1 MSKGSSYWG
10 TARGKIGN
18 TVVSVVRGQRI
29 ERAYQPNVLNPRS
42 EKQMVQ
48 RAKFFNAVGFYKQCN
63 QAFFKMAFEDK
74 RATES
79 DYNAFMRHN
88 TRIALLSSRVI
99 VNQDPE
105 TSFATPYPSNWMISQ
120 GSLAP
125 IDVQVGSG
133 GLLFNVSG
141 ATAQTTTVGGLSAL
155 LIATGNYQA
164 GDILTFVQYLT
175 AATGASADD
184 GFNKD
189 ATFLFEG
196 DIYAPK
202 FVIKQFVLSASDTTK
217 LIDFGISF
225 MESESSMYAQLQN
238 EPGEFSMGAIV
249 ISRLGTTLKVSD
261 AFMTPDAESK
271 AVLDNM
277 DTDAWRES
285 VLQQWKT
292 SEKAILEGALVE
304 TE

>member
-48 RAKFFNAVGFYKQCN
+48 RAKFFNAVGFYKQSN

-99 VNQDPE
+99 ANSDPE
-105 TSFATPYPSNWMISQ
+105 TAFATPYPSKWMISQ

-125 IDVQVGSG
+125 IDVQITTG
-133 GLLFNVSG
+133 GINFDVPG
-141 ATAQTTTVGGLSAL
+141 ATAETTTVRALSAL

-164 GDILTFVQYLT
+164 GDILTFVQYLAAAT
-175 AATGASADD
+175 AASSDD
-184 GFNKD
+184 GANKD
-189 ATFLFEG
+189 ATFLYE
-196 DIYAPK
+196 DNLYAPR
-202 FVIKQFVLSASDTTK
+202 FVIKQFVLSTTDETTLATYGMSFSTSDSAMLAK
-217 LIDFGISF
+217 FD
-225 MESESSMYAQLQN
+225 N

-249 ISRLGTTLKVSD
+249 MSRLGTTLKVSD
-261 AFMTPDAESK
+261 AFMTPDADSA
-271 AVLDNM
+271 AVLDDM
-277 DTDAWRES
+277 DSDAWREA

>member
-48 RAKFFNAVGFYKQCN
+48 RAKFFNAVGFYKQSN

-74 RATES
+74 RANES

-88 TRIALLSSRVI
+88 TRLALLSSRLV
-99 VNQDPE
+99 VNQSQE
-105 TSFATPYPSNWMISQ
+105 TAFAAPYPSKWMISQ

-125 IDVQVGSG
+125 ITAVIGNGGILFKVQ
-133 GLLFNVSG
+133 G
-141 ATAQTTTVGGLSAL
+141 ATAQTTTVAALTTL

-164 GDILTFVQYLT
+164 GDIVTFVQYLT
-175 AATGASADD
+175 SVTSASSDD
-184 GFNKD
+184 GGNKD
-189 ATFLFEG
+189 ATFLYS
-196 DIYAPK
+196 DPLVAPK
-202 FVIKQFVLSASDTTK
+202 FVIKQFVLSTTDNTT
-217 LIDFGISF
+217 LAEYGITFSADDSA
-225 MESESSMYAQLQN
+225 MLAQFDN
-238 EPGEFSMGAIV
+238 EEENFSMGAIV
-249 ISRLGTTLKVSD
+249 ISRLGATLKVSD
-261 AFMTPDAESK
+261 AFLTPDVNSE
-271 AVLDNM
+271 AVLDSM
-277 DTDAWRES
+277 DTDAWNES
-285 VLQQWKT
+285 VLMQWKT
-292 SEKAILEGALVE
+292 AEKAILEGALVE

>member
-48 RAKFFNAVGFYKQCN
+48 RAKFFNAVGFYKQSN

-99 VNQDPE
+99 MNQDAE
-105 TSFATPYPSNWMISQ
+105 TAFATPYPSKWMISQ

-125 IDVQVGSG
+125 IDVQMGSEG
-133 GLLFNVSG
+133 ILFNVPGVS
-141 ATAQTTTVGGLSAL
+141 AQTTTVGALSAL

-175 AATGASADD
+175 AATAASADD
-184 GFNKD
+184 GLNKD
-189 ATFLFEG
+189 ASFLYG
-196 DIYAPK
+196 DQIYAPR
-202 FVIKQFVLSASDTTK
+202 FEIKQFVLSTTDDTSLATY
-217 LIDFGISF
+217 GMSF
-225 MESESSMYAQLQN
+225 SENDTAILAKFDN
-238 EPGEFSMGAIV
+238 KKGEFSMGAITM
-249 ISRLGTTLKVSD
+249 SRLGATLKVSD
-261 AFMTPDAESK
+261 AFMTPDEDSEP
-271 AVLDNM
+271 VLDSM
-277 DTDAWRES
+277 DANAWRES
-285 VLQQWKT
+285 VLKQWKT

>member
-42 EKQMVQ
+42 TKQMVQ

-74 RATES
+74 RENES

-88 TRIALLSSRVI
+88 TRLALLSSRLV
-99 VNQDPE
+99 VNQSQE
-105 TSFATPYPSNWMISQ
+105 TALAAAYPSKWMISQ
-120 GSLAP
+120 GSIEP
-125 IDVQVGSG
+125 ITTKIGNGGILFEVQGT
-133 GLLFNVSG
+133 
-141 ATAQTTTVGGLSAL
+141 TAQTTTVDALSKL

-164 GDILTFVQYLT
+164 GDIVTFVQYLT
-175 AATGASADD
+175 SVTSASSDD
-184 GFNKD
+184 GGNKD
-189 ATFLFEG
+189 ATFLYG
-196 DIYAPK
+196 DSIFAPK
-202 FVIKQFVLSASDTTK
+202 FVIKQFVLSTTDK
-217 LIDFGISF
+217 TTLSEYGITFSADDSAMLAKF
-225 MESESSMYAQLQN
+225 DSEEEQ
-238 EPGEFSMGAIV
+238 FCMGAIV
-249 ISRLGTTLKVSD
+249 ISRLGTTLKVSN
-261 AFMTPDAESK
+261 AFLTPDVDSE
-271 AVLDNM
+271 AVLDQMN
-277 DTDAWRES
+277 TETWNES

-292 SEKAILEGALVE
+292 AEKAILEGALVE

>member
-48 RAKFFNAVGFYKQCN
+48 RAKFFNAVGFYKQSN

-88 TRIALLSSRVI
+88 TRIALLSSRTV
-99 VNQDPE
+99 VNQDPQ
-105 TSFATPYPSNWMISQ
+105 TAFATPYPSKWMISQ

-125 IDVQVGSG
+125 IDVELGSG
-133 GLLFNVSG
+133 GILFNVSG
-141 ATAQTTTVGGLSAL
+141 ATAQTTTVGALSKL

-175 AATGASADD
+175 AATGASPDD
-184 GFNKD
+184 GANKD
-189 ATFLFEG
+189 ATFMYAEQV
-196 DIYAPK
+196 YAPR
-202 FVIKQFVLSASDTTK
+202 FEIKQFVLSESDTTP
-217 LIDFGISF
+217 LSNF
-225 MESESSMYAQLQN
+225 SMAYNADNSAVLAQFDN

-249 ISRLGTTLKVSD
+249 MSRLGTTLKVSD
-261 AFMTPDAESK
+261 AFMTPDEDSE
-271 AVLDNM
+271 AVLNDM
-277 DTDAWRES
+277 DGDGWRES

>member
-42 EKQMVQ
+42 AKQMVQ
-48 RAKFFNAVGFYKQCN
+48 RAKFFNAVGFYKQSN

-74 RATES
+74 RANES

-88 TRIALLSSRVI
+88 TRIALLSSRAV
-99 VNQDPE
+99 VNQSQE
-105 TSFATPYPSNWMISQ
+105 TAFATPYPSKWMISQ

-125 IDVQVGSG
+125 INTQV
-133 GLLFNVSG
+133 
-141 ATAQTTTVGGLSAL
+141 ATDGITFTVANASAETTTVGALSNL

-164 GDILTFVQYLT
+164 GDIFTVVQYLT
-175 AATGASADD
+175 AVVAASADD
-184 GFNKD
+184 GANKD
-189 ATFLFEG
+189 ATFVYGEKIF
-196 DIYAPK
+196 APR
-202 FVIKQFVLSASDTTK
+202 FVIKQFVLSTTDTK
-217 LIDFGISF
+217 PLADYGISYDTNGKA
-225 MESESSMYAQLQN
+225 MLV
-238 EPGEFSMGAIV
+238 EFDSNQPEDLSMGAIT

-261 AFMTPDAESK
+261 AFLTPNADSENM
-271 AVLDNM
+271 LEEM
-277 DTDAWRES
+277 DTDNWRES

-292 SEKAILEGALVE
+292 AEAAILEGSMV
-304 TE
+304 

>member
-29 ERAYQPNVLNPRS
+29 ERAYQPNVLNQRS
-42 EKQMVQ
+42 VKQMVQ
-48 RAKFFNAVGFYKQCN
+48 RAKFFNAVGFYKQSN

-88 TRIALLSSRVI
+88 TRIALLSSRTV
-99 VNQDPE
+99 VNQGTE
-105 TSFATPYPSNWMISQ
+105 TAFATPYPSNWMISQ

-125 IDVQVGSG
+125 IDVKMGSG
-133 GLLFNVSG
+133 GILFSVTG
-141 ATAQTTTVGGLSAL
+141 ATAQTATVGALSTL

-175 AATGASADD
+175 AVTGASADD
-184 GFNKD
+184 GVNKD
-189 ATFLFEG
+189 ATFLYG
-196 DIYAPK
+196 SQIYAPR
-202 FVIKQFVLSASDTTK
+202 FEIKQFVLSTSDTTQ
-217 LIDFGISF
+217 LSTLGITFSADDSA
-225 MESESSMYAQLQN
+225 MLAQFDN
-238 EPGEFSMGAIV
+238 EKGQFSMGAIV

-261 AFMTPDAESK
+261 AFMTPDEDSE
-271 AVLDNM
+271 AVLNDM
-277 DTDAWRES
+277 DGNGWRES

>member
-42 EKQMVQ
+42 AKQMVQ
-48 RAKFFNAVGFYKQCN
+48 RAKFFNAVGFYKQSN

-74 RATES
+74 RVNES

-88 TRIALLSSRVI
+88 TRIALLSSRAI
-99 VNQDPE
+99 VNQDPQ
-105 TSFATPYPSNWMISQ
+105 TAFATPYPSKWMISQ

-125 IDVQVGSG
+125 IDVQLGTG
-133 GLLFNVSG
+133 GILFSVTG
-141 ATAQTTTVGGLSAL
+141 ATAQTTTVGALSTL

-175 AATGASADD
+175 AVTAASSDD
-184 GFNKD
+184 GVNKD
-189 ATFLFEG
+189 ATFLYAEQIFAPRFE
-196 DIYAPK
+196 
-202 FVIKQFVLSASDTTK
+202 IKQFVLSTSDTTQ
-217 LIDFGISF
+217 LSSFGIAFSADDSA
-225 MESESSMYAQLQN
+225 MIAQFEN
-238 EPGEFSMGAIV
+238 KPGEFSMGAIV

-261 AFMTPDAESK
+261 AFLTPDADSE
-271 AVLDNM
+271 AILDDMN
-277 DTDAWRES
+277 TDAWNES
-285 VLQQWKT
+285 VLLQWKT
-292 SEKAILEGALVE
+292 GEKAILEGALVE

>member
-48 RAKFFNAVGFYKQCN
+48 RAKFFNAVGFYKQSN

-88 TRIALLSSRVI
+88 TRTALLSSRVI

-105 TSFATPYPSNWMISQ
+105 TAFATPYPSKWMVSQ

-125 IDVQVGSG
+125 IDVQMGSG
-133 GLLFNVSG
+133 GILLNVPG
-141 ATAQTTTVGGLSAL
+141 VTAQTTTVGTLSAL

-175 AATGASADD
+175 AATAASADD
-184 GFNKD
+184 GLNKD
-189 ATFLFEG
+189 ATFLYA
-196 DIYAPK
+196 DQIYAPR
-202 FVIKQFVLSASDTTK
+202 FEIKQFVLSTSDTTQ
-217 LIDFGISF
+217 LSNFS
-225 MESESSMYAQLQN
+225 MEYSADDSAVLAKFDNKS
-238 EPGEFSMGAIV
+238 GEFSMGAIV
-249 ISRLGTTLKVSD
+249 MSRLGTTLKVSD
-261 AFMTPDAESK
+261 AFMTPDEDSE
-271 AVLDNM
+271 AVLNDM
-277 DTDAWRES
+277 DGNGWRES

-304 TE
+304 NE

>member
-48 RAKFFNAVGFYKQCN
+48 RAKFFNAVGFYKQSN

-88 TRIALLSSRVI
+88 TRIALLSSRTV
-99 VNQDPE
+99 VNQDPQ
-105 TSFATPYPSNWMISQ
+105 TAFATPYPSKWMISQ

-125 IDVQVGSG
+125 IDVELGSG
-133 GLLFNVSG
+133 GILFNVPG
-141 ATAQTTTVGGLSAL
+141 ATAQTTTVGALSTL

-175 AATGASADD
+175 AATAASSDD
-184 GFNKD
+184 GVNKD
-189 ATFLFEG
+189 ATFLYA
-196 DIYAPK
+196 DQVYAPR
-202 FVIKQFVLSASDTTK
+202 FEIKQFVLSTSDTTQ
-217 LIDFGISF
+217 LSTFGIAFNADDSA
-225 MESESSMYAQLQN
+225 MLAQFDN

-249 ISRLGTTLKVSD
+249 MSRLGTTLKVSD
-261 AFMTPDAESK
+261 AFMTPDADSET
-271 AVLDNM
+271 VLDDM

-292 SEKAILEGALVE
+292 SEKAILEGAIVE